1 MALAQIFLPGTDISP
16 AFMPTLHPL
25 FTHHAVVSA
34 KRPRIRG
41 TATPGLTVTVT
52 IAGRTVTATADA
64 SGNWL
69 AEFPAL
75 PPGGPHTLTAR
86 DASGEV
92 SAHDLFL
99 GGVWLGSGQS
109 NMEWSLALTKDSEPD
124 IQAAN
129 VPLLRVF
136 TVTKAQQLDGPK
148 HTLTG
153 RWQVCTPQEAPSIS
167 AIAYFFGRKMVAE
180 TGLPFGMVVSAWG
193 GSCIAPWLPESTLDS
208 RPEYAGFLEDVRQAR
223 TETVEESEY
232 KPHEDPGIAA
242 HAADWAG
249 PGFDDSA
256 WAQLLVP
263 GQWQNEGWAF
273 NGAVWFRRTIEI
285 PPEWVGRDLEL
296 YLGVVDDFDRTFVNG
311 TLVGAMGPE
320 TPCWWATP
328 RHHKVPAALVNVT
341 TLHVA
346 VRVFDIWG
354 NGGITG
360 AVTLSLPDDPK
371 APRISLRGSW
381 RARAELKLPLRS
393 PGGPA
398 LAPTVLWNAMIH
410 PLIGLGL
417 DGFLWY
423 QGESDVGRAR
433 LYQRLLSDLIRVWR
447 HAFDAPEL
455 PFGIVQLANY
465 MERKTEPGDDPWA
478 ELREAQRRVAATVP
492 ACGLAVAIDA
502 GEADDIHPRYKRVV
516 GERLALWAMHSV
528 HGRRDLACSGPLY
541 AEHWAEGDGIRVRF
555 VHAAGLRVR
564 GDGLRGFQI
573 AGLDRRWVWAQAEIR
588 GDTVFVRSPQVSRP
602 LAVRYAWQ
610 ANPETTLENAAG
622 LPASPFRT
630 DDWPEIE

>member
-1 MALAQIFLPGTDISP
+1 
-16 AFMPTLHPL
+16 MPFLHPL

-34 KRPRIRG
+34 KRPHIRG
-41 TATPGLTVTVT
+41 TATSGLTVTVT
-52 IAGRTVTATADA
+52 LAGHTTTATADA

-69 AEFPAL
+69 AEFAPL

-86 DASGEV
+86 DVSGEV
-92 SAHDLFL
+92 SAHDIFL

-136 TVTKAQQLDGPK
+136 TVTKAQQLDGPS

-153 RWQVCTPQEAPSIS
+153 RWQVCTPQEAPSLS

-180 TGLPFGMVVSAWG
+180 TGLPFGVVISAWG
-193 GSCIAPWLPESTLDS
+193 GSCIAPWLPESTLAS
-208 RPEYAGFLEDVRQAR
+208 RPEYVGFLEELRQAR

-232 KPHEDPGIAA
+232 KSHEDPGIAA
-242 HAADWAG
+242 HAADWAE
-249 PGFDDSA
+249 PDFDDSA

-273 NGAVWFRRTIEI
+273 NGAVWFRRTVEI

-328 RHHKVPAALVNVT
+328 RHHKVPAALVKGT

-354 NGGITG
+354 NGGIMG

-381 RARAELKLPLRS
+381 RACAELKLPLRS
-393 PGGPA
+393 PSGPA

-423 QGESDVGRAR
+423 QGESDVDRAR

-447 HAFDAPEL
+447 QAFDDPSL

-465 MERKTEPGDDPWA
+465 QERRAEPCESPWA
-478 ELREAQRRVAATVP
+478 ELREAQRLVALHVP
-492 ACGLAVAIDA
+492 ACGLALAIDA
-502 GEADDIHPRYKRVV
+502 GESDDIHPRYKKTV
-516 GERLALWAMHSV
+516 GERLALWALHQS
-528 HGRRDLACSGPLY
+528 HGHHRLAYSGPLP
-541 AEHWAEGDGIRVRF
+541 AEHWREADGIRVRF
-555 VHAAGLRVR
+555 NHAEGLRVR
-564 GDGLRGFQI
+564 GDGLRGFELRG
-573 AGLDRRWVWAQAEIR
+573 ADGSWHLASATLH
-588 GDTVFVRSPQVSRP
+588 GDTVFIRSAAVPEPV
-602 LAVRYAWQ
+602 AVRYAWQ
-610 ANPETTLENAAG
+610 ANPETTLENGAG
-622 LPASPFRT
+622 LPASPFAHALP
-630 DDWPEIE
+630 DSAGHA